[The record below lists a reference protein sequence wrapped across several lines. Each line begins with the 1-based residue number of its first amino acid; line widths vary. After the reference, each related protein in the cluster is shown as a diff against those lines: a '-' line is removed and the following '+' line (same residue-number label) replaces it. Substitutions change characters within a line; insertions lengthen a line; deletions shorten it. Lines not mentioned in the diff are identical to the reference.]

1 MQHPSLAQFFD
12 WGMILLVMLF
22 LVCII
27 HFTPGINPWIAG
39 TAFLLLGG
47 YHLYTNHQQTWDL
60 FRSPAIATIHLGI
73 SLVLCAF
80 MVWSTTT
87 PQEESA
93 FWAIFLLP
101 ILTAAMRMELEPTLL
116 VTVGATMLYFLLI
129 PMDQFP
135 TEELREDLPEF
146 ITPALVFF
154 LVAVLVQFLA
164 RTMRHQLHKQ
174 VALNQSLRE
183 SQQSLRN
190 SLHQLAEAK
199 EQLHRQERLA
209 ALGEMAAGVAHEIRN
224 PLGIV
229 ASSAQLLE
237 DKVAASDSEAEELL
251 HVIGEETH
259 RLNNLL
265 NDFLAFGR
273 PTIPQFQSCQMHTF
287 LRTCLDRFS
296 NLPQTKDIRLALYC
310 QPDLPMVRIDPDLME
325 QTLLNLILNAAEASS
340 PGDTI
345 EVTCTYSANQLI
357 IGIQDQG
364 TGIPEAIRET
374 IFTPFFTTKS
384 RGSGL
389 GLANAFKYI
398 QAHNGRIDIKDT
410 SPAGTCVRILLP
422 TETAQ

>member
-1 MQHPSLAQFFD
+1 MQHPSLTQFFD

-27 HFTPGINPWIAG
+27 HLTPDINPWTAG
-39 TAFLLLGG
+39 AAFILLGG
-47 YHLYTNHQQTWDL
+47 YHLYTNHQQRWDL
-60 FRSPAIATIHLGI
+60 FRSPAMATIHLGI

-101 ILTAAMRMELEPTLL
+101 ILTAAMRMELEPTIL
-116 VTVGATMLYFLLI
+116 VTMGATIFYFLLI

-135 TEELREDLPEF
+135 KDELREDLPEF

-164 RTMRHQLHKQ
+164 RKMRHQLQNQ
-174 VALNQSLRE
+174 VALNRSLRE
-183 SQQSLRN
+183 SQQSLQN
-190 SLHQLAEAK
+190 SLHQLAQAK

-273 PTIPQFQSCQMHTF
+273 PTIPQWQSCHIHTF
-287 LRTCLDRFS
+287 LRTCVDRFG
-296 NLPQTKDIRLALYC
+296 NLPRIRDMRIVLSC
-310 QPDLPMVRIDPDLME
+310 HPDHPMIRMDPVLME
-325 QTLLNLILNAAEASS
+325 QALLNLILNAAEASS

-345 EVTCTYSANQLI
+345 RVTCTSSANQLI
-357 IGIQDQG
+357 LEIQDQG

-398 QAHNGRIDIKDT
+398 QAHSGKIDIKET
-410 SPAGTCVRILLP
+410 SQTGTCIRILLP
-422 TETAQ
+422 METY